1 MARAPPKPYFSW
13 VPMLTVCLAVVV
25 TGKIYCH
32 SSVSKLYSLSG
43 LFPAVLISVYESP
56 FYIRENGDSE
66 KITEL
71 ISSIPGIWK
80 LICPI
85 VSTTASVPGLGFP
98 LTLAIFSMTGIP
110 GTLKHDH
117 CCVHSREPPWVP
129 RSDYSCRYCLLSIP
143 LQWCIW
149 FLIFSPGGG
158 ENSPQLITSFNVTLP
173 K

>member
-1 MARAPPKPYFSW
+1 MARAPPKPYFAW

-43 LFPAVLISVYESP
+43 LFPRVLISVYESP

-71 ISSIPGIWK
+71 ISSISGIWK

-85 VSTTASVPGLGFP
+85 VSTTASVTVGLGFP
-98 LTLAIFSMTGIP
+98 LALAIFSMTAIP
-110 GTLKHDH
+110 ETLKHDL
-117 CCVHSREPPWVP
+117 CCVLSREPPWVP

-143 LQWCIW
+143 LQRCIW

-158 ENSPQLITSFNVTLP
+158 ANLPLIDHQF
-173 K
+173 